1 MQHPG
6 DATADQPADD
16 ATGAT
21 TSERWLS
28 ASSWT
33 RKRFA
38 SWDRKACSCA
48 HPCRCVRRKIGRF
61 GVPVLYRSGASRPM
75 KMGTIASP
83 WRYDAAAADAIR
95 LDNLRRTAVLRYASW
110 AGCLFDFAGGSVTL
124 RSRLFRL

>member
-48 HPCRCVRRKIGRF
+48 PPCRCVRRKIGRF
-61 GVPVLYRSGASRPM
+61 GVPVLYRSGASR
-75 KMGTIASP
+75 A
-83 WRYDAAAADAIR
+83 
-95 LDNLRRTAVLRYASW
+95 LLLRRGAMMQRPPTRSGWIICDGPRSCATPHGRAVFSISRVVRLPSDRGY
-110 AGCLFDFAGGSVTL
+110 FD
-124 RSRLFRL
+124 

>member
-38 SWDRKACSCA
+38 SWDRKACSRA

-61 GVPVLYRSGASRPM
+61 WSASFVPKWRVTADEDGHYCFAVALWCSG
-75 KMGTIASP
+75 
-83 WRYDAAAADAIR
+83 
-95 LDNLRRTAVLRYASW
+95 RRRDP
-110 AGCLFDFAGGSVTL
+110 AG
-124 RSRLFRL
+124 